1 MFTISAFSHLVDG
14 LVAIHRRRRNAAL
27 MNDLSDATRR
37 DIGWPDRYRTPDD
50 YNDRSRERRMRR

>member
-1 MFTISAFSHLVDG
+1 MLMISAFSHLIDG
-14 LVAIHRRRRNAAL
+14 LIAIHRRNRNTAL

-50 YNDRSRERRMRR
+50 DQDGFKVRRTHR